1 MIKSIRDGKDDGEH
15 VDAFEAKKSIV
26 FCGQK
31 IMECIHNIDYI
42 LNGNKMPRDF
52 VILINQ
58 IRSCSFLETIIKVMP
73 SSDLIVNGQP
83 VAQTYVSFYKGLAE
97 FVALEEKLGKYNFLK
112 LRTVNREATINEIQ
126 EWKDY
131 QIKIRKEHP
140 EIDQIYAQLN
150 NDCELGKN

>member
-1 MIKSIRDGKDDGEH
+1 
-15 VDAFEAKKSIV
+15 
-26 FCGQK
+26 
-31 IMECIHNIDYI
+31 
-42 LNGNKMPRDF
+42 
-52 VILINQ
+52 
-58 IRSCSFLETIIKVMP
+58 MP

-112 LRTVNREATINEIQ
+112 LRTVYREATINEIQ

-150 NDCELGKN
+150 NNCELGKD